1 MTNIK
6 KILAR
11 VAGTTTLLMLTFTIG
26 ASWHD
31 LRGIHNVQTLR
42 SQLSMVPLDL
52 DLALMSA
59 AHGQTDEETPY
70 ETYADVL
77 TTLKENYYSDKQIDT
92 TQMTYNAIRG
102 MVGSLHDR
110 YTTFM
115 DPKAY
120 QEMME
125 DNEGEFVGIGA
136 LLGTNDQNQVYVV
149 KVLPGGP
156 ARKYHVM
163 AGDIIVKVDDKPTL
177 KLKDTEVVKLIR
189 GQRNTKVT
197 LTLLRKGTP
206 HPVVLTLPREVVQ
219 QEVVQS
225 RMLDPQNHIGYIS
238 LSVFNEESDVQLD
251 KAMRELEGQ
260 GARGLVLDL
269 RDNPGG
275 LLDIAARIAS
285 RFIPAGPVLW
295 TKDKTGPMEPYNT
308 IPGLHRWGRPLVV
321 LVNGNSASAAEIL
334 SGSIKDTGAGVLVGE
349 KTFGKG
355 VVQTIMGLRDGSAV
369 KITTQHYYTAHKH
382 DINHKGIDPNIM
394 VKFTNDDQKKL
405 VQFLRKHPDAP
416 YDLQDDRQLQTA
428 LSQVT
433 EEVRVASSKPG

>member
-1 MTNIK
+1 MKHIF
-6 KILAR
+6 AR
-11 VAGTTTLLMLTFTIG
+11 ITGTAVLLVVMFTIG
-26 ASWHD
+26 ASWRD
-31 LRGIHNVQTLR
+31 LRGIHSLSTLR
-42 SQLSMVPLDL
+42 KQVAMVPVDL
-52 DLALMSA
+52 DLALMTA
-59 AHGQTDEETPY
+59 ARGQSDDQTPY

-77 TTLKENYYSDKQIDT
+77 TTLKDNYYSDSDKDIDS

-115 DPKAY
+115 DPTAY

-125 DNEGEFVGIGA
+125 DNEGQFVGIGA

-163 AGDIIVKVDDKPTL
+163 AGDVIVKVDDKPTL
-177 KLKDTEVVKLIR
+177 KMKDTDVVKLIR

-197 LTLLRKGTP
+197 LTVMRKNVA
-206 HPVVLTLPREVVQ
+206 HPIAISMPRDIVQ

-225 RMLDPQNHIGYIS
+225 RMLDPVNHIGYIS
-238 LSVFNEESDVQLD
+238 LSVFNEESDVQLES
-251 KAMRELEGQ
+251 AMTDLESQ

-295 TKDKTGPMEPYNT
+295 TKDKTGPMEPYDT
-308 IPGLHRWGRPLVV
+308 VTGLHRWGRPLVV

-334 SGSIKDTGAGVLVGE
+334 SGSIKDTGAGILVGE

-369 KITTQHYYTAHKH
+369 KITTQHYYTARKH
-382 DINHKGIDPNIM
+382 DINHKGIEPNIAI
-394 VKFTNDDQKKL
+394 KFTDDDQKKL
-405 VQFLRKHPDAP
+405 VQFLKKHPDAP

-428 LSQVT
+428 LNQVS
-433 EEVRVASSKPG
+433 EQVRVASSKAD